1 LIYNKLKDGC
11 NGCYLK
17 FTFNNFGIIDS
28 IIYFGRTKI
37 SYHSIVSLVGL
48 HENYLNEL
56 LSRYEIDLVTDIT
69 EFLSENWA
77 MALFHDNFSKL
88 VIRLK
93 NIIQDKEE
101 IQDIQNIINTVV
113 DNNLSL
119 DRETLKTLLKD
130 ISENTQKKIE
140 MEIISFLQ
148 ENRNHLPFYYFPEF
162 KN

>member
-1 LIYNKLKDGC
+1 M
-11 NGCYLK
+11 K

-28 IIYFGRTKI
+28 IIYFGRTQI
-37 SYHSIVSLVGL
+37 NYHSIVSLVGL

-56 LSRYEIDLVTDIT
+56 LSRYEFDLITDIT

-119 DRETLKTLLKD
+119 DRETLKTLLK
-130 ISENTQKKIE
+130 EKTVQGGRL
-140 MEIISFLQ
+140 M
-148 ENRNHLPFYYFPEF
+148 
-162 KN
+162 

>member
-1 LIYNKLKDGC
+1 
-11 NGCYLK
+11 
-17 FTFNNFGIIDS
+17 
-28 IIYFGRTKI
+28 
-37 SYHSIVSLVGL
+37 
-48 HENYLNEL
+48 
-56 LSRYEIDLVTDIT
+56 
-69 EFLSENWA
+69 

-101 IQDIQNIINTVV
+101 IQDIQSIINTVV

-148 ENRNHLPFYYFPEF
+148 ENRNHLPFYYIPEI

>member
-1 LIYNKLKDGC
+1 M
-11 NGCYLK
+11 K

-37 SYHSIVSLVGL
+37 NYHSIVSLVGL

-56 LSRYEIDLVTDIT
+56 LSRYEIDLITDIT

-140 MEIISFLQ
+140 MEIIAFLE
-148 ENRNHLPFYYFPEF
+148 ENRNHLPFYYIPEI

>member
-1 LIYNKLKDGC
+1 M
-11 NGCYLK
+11 
-17 FTFNNFGIIDS
+17 S
-28 IIYFGRTKI
+28 
-37 SYHSIVSLVGL
+37 
-48 HENYLNEL
+48 
-56 LSRYEIDLVTDIT
+56 

-119 DRETLKTLLKD
+119 DRDTLKTLLKD

-140 MEIISFLQ
+140 MEIIAFLQ
-148 ENRNHLPFYYFPEF
+148 ENRNHLSFYYFPGN
-162 KN
+162 KNSDNSN

>member
-1 LIYNKLKDGC
+1 
-11 NGCYLK
+11 
-17 FTFNNFGIIDS
+17 
-28 IIYFGRTKI
+28 
-37 SYHSIVSLVGL
+37 
-48 HENYLNEL
+48 
-56 LSRYEIDLVTDIT
+56 
-69 EFLSENWA
+69 

-101 IQDIQNIINTVV
+101 IQDIQSIINTVV

-140 MEIISFLQ
+140 MEIIAFLQ
-148 ENRNHLPFYYFPEF
+148 ENRNHLPFYYIPEI